1 METDSAIPISD
12 LTNPLEGSP
21 VGVPL
26 RDSSGEMLPAWR
38 ELRDLARTARDKEKQ
53 AQKANEDQLFAAI
66 NDWRDV
72 KEGALS
78 LLRETTKDLEVAALL
93 LESSVRTDSYEGIAD
108 GFELLAELVDRFWY
122 DLVARAK
129 EGLAEEDIDEDSIFG
144 DLLRPI
150 GALDGILP
158 EKLGLLLITDGGDAG
173 EYALWKYEQA
183 VQTAGATEEE
193 RERRQAIT
201 VDQFTRSVE
210 ATAQR
215 NPRYF
220 SRLVATLNR
229 AREQMARLSELCDDR
244 LGSEH
249 ITHSPPFGN
258 IRSRLEALDSC
269 LNYTAKDYLTA
280 PEAEETGAEGGAAG
294 AASASSNGSAKGDLN
309 NREDAFRELNR
320 IADFFAR
327 TEPLSL
333 LAEQI
338 RQIVDR
344 ARLPPERYFA
354 QLIDDRESLKAFF
367 RLVGL
372 KMPSDEESE
381 SS

>member
-1 METDSAIPISD
+1 METEPAIPIGD
-12 LTNPLEGSP
+12 LTNPLDGSP
-21 VGVPL
+21 VGAPL
-26 RDSSGEMLPAWR
+26 RDAGGEMLPAWR

-53 AQKANEDQLFAAI
+53 AQKANEDQLTAAY

-72 KEGALS
+72 KEGAIS
-78 LLRETTKDLEVAALL
+78 LLRETTKDIEVASLL
-93 LESSVRTDSYEGIAD
+93 LESSVRTDGYQGVAD
-108 GFELLAELVDRFWY
+108 GFELLAELIDRFWY
-122 DLVARAK
+122 DLVNRAK
-129 EGLAEEDIDEDSIFG
+129 EGLAEEDIDLDTIYG

-158 EKLGLLLITDGGDAG
+158 EKIGLLLITNGGDAG

-183 VQTAGATEEE
+183 VQTAGATDEE

-201 VDQFTRSVE
+201 VAQFERSV
-210 ATAQR
+210 AVTVQSD
-215 NPRYF
+215 PRYF
-220 SRLVATLNR
+220 SRLVRTLTR
-229 AREQMARLSELCDDR
+229 AREQMQRLSELCDDR
-244 LGSEH
+244 LGSEF

-258 IRSRLEALDSC
+258 IRGRLEALDAC
-269 LNYTAKDYLTA
+269 LNHTAKDYLQE
-280 PEAEETGAEGGAAG
+280 PEE
-294 AASASSNGSAKGDLN
+294 SASSEGSSQAASGSAGANGAAKGELQG
-309 NREDAFRELNR
+309 REDAFRELNR

-344 ARLPPERYFA
+344 ARLPPEKYFA

-372 KMPSDEESE
+372 KMPSDESE